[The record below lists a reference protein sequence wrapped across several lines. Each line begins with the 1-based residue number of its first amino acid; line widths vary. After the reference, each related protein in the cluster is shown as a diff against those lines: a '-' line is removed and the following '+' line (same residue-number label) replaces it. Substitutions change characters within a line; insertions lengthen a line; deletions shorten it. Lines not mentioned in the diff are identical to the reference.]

1 MTLEMNCE
9 LLFTRF
15 VFGFFLLASFPG
27 SGVSRALS
35 SPKTGVLPDVAL
47 EDSCGGTPS
56 LLVSWELLDSFSCSL
71 ILYVPRFERVLTD
84 VCLYN
89 CGADFRGLVIQIE
102 SFMPAFGGDGVV
114 ANGFEL
120 TIGASWGC
128 GGGVARCRLSCR

>member
-1 MTLEMNCE
+1 MTLEINCE

-27 SGVSRALS
+27 SGVRRALS

-47 EDSCGGTPS
+47 EGSCGGTLS

-71 ILYVPRFERVLTD
+71 ILYVPRFDLVLTD

-102 SFMPAFGGDGVV
+102 SFMPAFGGEGVV

>member
-1 MTLEMNCE
+1 MTLEINCE

-15 VFGFFLLASFPG
+15 VFGFFLLASFPVR
-27 SGVSRALS
+27 GVSRTLS
-35 SPKTGVLPDVAL
+35 SPKTGVLPDVVL
-47 EDSCGGTPS
+47 EGSCGGTPS

-102 SFMPAFGGDGVV
+102 SFMPAFGGAGVV
-114 ANGFEL
+114 ANGLEL
-120 TIGASWGC
+120 IIGASWGC